1 MSGPGAEKATP
12 DAGTAGHGAD
22 TTGPADHTDTPHEDT
37 PHGNGG
43 QKDPGRTPAATP
55 DPTKRPTTGT
65 ANTAPGTTKTD
76 RNTTDAGTAG
86 HRPDTTGPADRTDT
100 PHEDTPH
107 GNGGRKDP
115 GRTPVAVPDSA
126 EGPPAGTA
134 TTEGGATERPHDAP
148 VAGSDPARPAEDA
161 VAAVAAATGIAA
173 PATGAAAPPPGGELV
188 ERRLHPV
195 TPLRRAWAPVA
206 VLVGWAVHDPD
217 QAQRQLTRLTTT
229 HLLIGLAVLIPA
241 AALYGFLT
249 WWFTHYAVTDTE
261 LRIRTGLL
269 FRRTAHIRLERI
281 QAIDVTQPLLARVA
295 GVAKLKLDVI
305 GTGKKDELAFL
316 GAGEARALRAELLAR
331 AAGFAPETAHEVG
344 EAPARQLLRVPPGVL
359 AVSLLLTGATWG
371 TLLAAAVVP
380 TLLWLATHNLWTV
393 LATALPLVGAAGASS
408 AGRFVGEYDWTV
420 AESPDGLRIDHGLLD
435 RAHETVPPGR
445 VQTVRLVEPL
455 LWRRRRWVRVELDVA
470 GSSNSVLLPVAP
482 REIAESVVARVL
494 PGVSVPTGP
503 ELSRPPR
510 RAARC
515 RPLWWRG
522 HGLAVTDAVF
532 AARYGLLRRSLA
544 LVPHAKVQSVRL
556 AQGPWRRALRL
567 ADVHVDTGANKTV
580 TARLRDA
587 DEAAELLRA
596 QAERSRTGRRDAPP
610 DRWMA

>member
-1 MSGPGAEKATP
+1 MTGPGAEKGTADASRPTDRTGIPHEGTPHGTGNRKDLGRRAAARPTEEPPAGTSDTAPGPPGTDRDTP
-12 DAGTAGHGAD
+12 DAGAGGA
-22 TTGPADHTDTPHEDT
+22 
-37 PHGNGG
+37 
-43 QKDPGRTPAATP
+43 AAT
-55 DPTKRPTTGT
+55 
-65 ANTAPGTTKTD
+65 AA
-76 RNTTDAGTAG
+76 A
-86 HRPDTTGPADRTDT
+86 
-100 PHEDTPH
+100 
-107 GNGGRKDP
+107 
-115 GRTPVAVPDSA
+115 
-126 EGPPAGTA
+126 
-134 TTEGGATERPHDAP
+134 TEGGASRRPDDAP
-148 VAGSDPARPAEDA
+148 AAVPAPVRPAEN
-161 VAAVAAATGIAA
+161 AAAIVPA
-173 PATGAAAPPPGGELV
+173 ATGAAVRAPRGGLV

-316 GAGEARALRAELLAR
+316 GADDARALRAELLAR

-344 EAPARQLLRVPPGVL
+344 EAPSRQLLRVPPGVL

-482 REIAESVVARVL
+482 REMAESVVARVL
-494 PGVSVPTGP
+494 PGVTVPPGP

-522 HGLAVTDAVF
+522 HGLVVTDTVF

-556 AQGPWRRALRL
+556 TQGPWRRALRL

-587 DEAAELLRA
+587 DEAARLLRS

>member
-1 MSGPGAEKATP
+1 MTTPGPE
-12 DAGTAGHGAD
+12 DGTTRA
-22 TTGPADHTDTPHEDT
+22 PAD
-37 PHGNGG
+37 
-43 QKDPGRTPAATP
+43 
-55 DPTKRPTTGT
+55 
-65 ANTAPGTTKTD
+65 
-76 RNTTDAGTAG
+76 
-86 HRPDTTGPADRTDT
+86 
-100 PHEDTPH
+100 
-107 GNGGRKDP
+107 
-115 GRTPVAVPDSA
+115 
-126 EGPPAGTA
+126 
-134 TTEGGATERPHDAP
+134 
-148 VAGSDPARPAEDA
+148 
-161 VAAVAAATGIAA
+161 
-173 PATGAAAPPPGGELV
+173 APPPEPAPDTPPHTTPPPAREVV

-206 VLVGWAVHDPD
+206 VLVGWALHDPD

-249 WWFTHYAVTDTE
+249 WWFTHYAVTGTE

-316 GAGEARALRAELLAR
+316 GADEARALRAELLAR

-344 EAPARQLLRVPPGVL
+344 EAPARQLLRVPPRVL

-371 TLLAAAVVP
+371 TLLAALAVP

-393 LATALPLVGAAGASS
+393 LATALPLLGAAGASS

-420 AESPDGLRIDHGLLD
+420 AESQDGLRLDHGLLD

-445 VQTVRLVEPL
+445 VQTVRIVEPL
-455 LWRRRRWVRVELDVA
+455 LWRRRGWVRVELNVA

-494 PGVSVPTGP
+494 PGVSVPAGRA
-503 ELSRPPR
+503 LARPPR
-510 RAARC
+510 RAGWR

-522 HGLAVTDAVF
+522 YGLAVTDAVF
-532 AARYGLLRRSLA
+532 AARYGLLRRRLA

-556 AQGPWRRALRL
+556 SQGPWQRALRL

-580 TARLRDA
+580 TARLRGA
-587 DEAAELLRA
+587 DEAAALLGA

>member
-1 MSGPGAEKATP
+1 MTTPGAG
-12 DAGTAGHGAD
+12 DGHGTAPAEDGAR
-22 TTGPADHTDTPHEDT
+22 G
-37 PHGNGG
+37 GN
-43 QKDPGRTPAATP
+43 RAATP
-55 DPTKRPTTGT
+55 
-65 ANTAPGTTKTD
+65 
-76 RNTTDAGTAG
+76 
-86 HRPDTTGPADRTDT
+86 
-100 PHEDTPH
+100 
-107 GNGGRKDP
+107 GND
-115 GRTPVAVPDSA
+115 V
-126 EGPPAGTA
+126 
-134 TTEGGATERPHDAP
+134 
-148 VAGSDPARPAEDA
+148 
-161 VAAVAAATGIAA
+161 
-173 PATGAAAPPPGGELV
+173 V

-206 VLVGWAVHDPD
+206 VIVGWAVHDPD

-249 WWFTHYAVTDTE
+249 WWFTHFAVTDTE

-269 FRRTAHIRLERI
+269 FRRTAHIRLERV
-281 QAIDVTQPLLARVA
+281 QAVDVTQPLLARVA

-316 GAGEARALRAELLAR
+316 GADEARALRAELLAR
-331 AAGFAPETAHEVG
+331 AAGLAPETAREVG
-344 EAPARQLLRVPPGVL
+344 EAPSRQLLRVPPGVL

-371 TLLAAAVVP
+371 TLIAAVAVP

-393 LATALPLVGAAGASS
+393 LATALPLLGAAGASS

-420 AESPDGLRIDHGLLD
+420 AESPDGLRIDRGLLD
-435 RAHETVPPGR
+435 RTHETVPPGR
-445 VQTVRLVEPL
+445 VQTVRIVEPL
-455 LWRRRRWVRVELDVA
+455 LWRRRGWVRVELDVA

-494 PGVSVPTGP
+494 PGVSVPAGP

-522 HGLAVTDAVF
+522 YGLAVTDAVF
-532 AARYGLLRRSLA
+532 AARYGLLRRRLA
-544 LVPHAKVQSVRL
+544 LVPHAKVQSVRVT
-556 AQGPWRRALRL
+556 QGPWQRVLGL
-567 ADVHVDTGANKTV
+567 ADVRVDTGANKTV

-587 DEAAELLRA
+587 EEAARLLRD
-596 QAERSRTGRRDAPP
+596 QAERSRTGRRDALP

>member
-1 MSGPGAEKATP
+1 MTTPGP
-12 DAGTAGHGAD
+12 
-22 TTGPADHTDTPHEDT
+22 ED
-37 PHGNGG
+37 
-43 QKDPGRTPAATP
+43 
-55 DPTKRPTTGT
+55 
-65 ANTAPGTTKTD
+65 GTT
-76 RNTTDAGTAG
+76 RA
-86 HRPDTTGPADRTDT
+86 PTG
-100 PHEDTPH
+100 
-107 GNGGRKDP
+107 
-115 GRTPVAVPDSA
+115 
-126 EGPPAGTA
+126 
-134 TTEGGATERPHDAP
+134 
-148 VAGSDPARPAEDA
+148 
-161 VAAVAAATGIAA
+161 
-173 PATGAAAPPPGGELV
+173 APPPEPAPDTPPHTTPPPAREVV

-206 VLVGWAVHDPD
+206 VLVGWALHDPD

-249 WWFTHYAVTDTE
+249 WWFTHYAVTGTE

-316 GAGEARALRAELLAR
+316 GAGEARALRAELLAH

-344 EAPARQLLRVPPGVL
+344 EAPARQLLRVPPRVL

-371 TLLAAAVVP
+371 TLLAALAVP

-393 LATALPLVGAAGASS
+393 LATALPLLGAAGASS

-420 AESPDGLRIDHGLLD
+420 AESQDGLRLDHGLLD
-435 RAHETVPPGR
+435 RVHETVPPGR
-445 VQTVRLVEPL
+445 VQTVRIVEPL
-455 LWRRRRWVRVELDVA
+455 LWRRRGWVRVELNVA

-494 PGVSVPTGP
+494 PEVSVPAGRA
-503 ELSRPPR
+503 LARPPR
-510 RAARC
+510 RAGWR

-522 HGLAVTDAVF
+522 YGLAVTDAVF
-532 AARYGLLRRSLA
+532 AARYGLLRRRLA

-556 AQGPWRRALRL
+556 SQGPWQRALRL

-580 TARLRDA
+580 TARLRGA
-587 DEAAELLRA
+587 DEAAALLRA